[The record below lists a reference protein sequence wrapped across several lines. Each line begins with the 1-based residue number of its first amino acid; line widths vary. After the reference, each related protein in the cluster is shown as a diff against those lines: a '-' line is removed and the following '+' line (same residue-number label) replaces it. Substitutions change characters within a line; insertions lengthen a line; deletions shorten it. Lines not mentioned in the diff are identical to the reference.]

1 MAIKDRFSDEIDS
14 IVSRFPGGLSN
25 TSTKKFDLLVPIVA
39 EMTGLDEDNIYIT
52 AAASRA
58 SNLWNRLAQGKPLT
72 RHYNLAVGI
81 IDADNLHG
89 GISPAKRFIGT
100 GNGRYDAI
108 ALCVRRASGWVIAAL
123 LENEHIALRE
133 RIEEA
138 FPDEEIVYEQVSDV
152 SQETVSGVSV
162 SGAEPSG
169 SLTVAPGGIDYAWY
183 VGARQGGEDLTEEFV
198 TGSTWVNGWDDKYT
212 ELVKAVKV
220 GDRIAIKS
228 MFTKKRDV
236 PFENNG
242 KTVSCIYI
250 KAIGIVLE
258 NPGDGKNLRV
268 DWEPLNPYKVW
279 YIFTGAVRDT
289 ISLVRA
295 ETSWKHKA
303 LLDFTFANAEQDY
316 DLCAAAI
323 AETTEAGIETDVIDD
338 ARDSEEPDEVELSEY
353 VPVAMKPEQV
363 IFFGAPG
370 TGKSYDIN
378 EKIKAVYPDHEE
390 RAAHTTRVTFYPDY
404 EYSDF
409 VGSLRPV
416 RHPDRGLNYEFIP
429 GPMTRILADCF
440 KHPSE
445 RFFLIIEEINRGN
458 APAIF
463 GDLFQL
469 LDRSASGKST
479 YEITNEEVASYLE
492 KETKYLNTFTE
503 KKIWFPP
510 NLSILCSMN
519 TADQNVFVLDTAFS
533 RRFERVYVPIDF
545 DRLYSMDE
553 GPKKDLYLGE
563 TSVFAGTQPLTE
575 VFKDTELADVVVDLD
590 RKGLLHRNWPV
601 FAILVN
607 RLIDIVNSLDGVDQI
622 SEDKKLGPF
631 FVSETDLSSR
641 VAFLNK
647 VVYYLKQDVFRYV
660 DQYFDAPFQ
669 TIYDQYIGG
678 GDLFALLKMGE

>member
-1 MAIKDRFSDEIDS
+1 MAINDRFSGEIDS
-14 IVSRFPGGLSN
+14 IVARFPGGLSN

-39 EMTGLDEDNIYIT
+39 EMTGLDEDDIYIT

-89 GISPAKRFIGT
+89 GIAPAKRFIGT

-108 ALCVRRASGWVIAAL
+108 ALCVRRADGWVIAAL

-133 RIEEA
+133 RIEAA
-138 FPDEEIVYEQVSDV
+138 FPDEEIVYEHVADAPPAA
-152 SQETVSGVSV
+152 TG
-162 SGAEPSG
+162 GAP
-169 SLTVAPGGIDYAWY
+169 APGADPDGAPAVGPGGVEFAWY

-198 TGSTWVNGWDDKYT
+198 TGSTWVNGWDDKYIET
-212 ELVKAVKV
+212 VKAVQV

-242 KTVSCIYI
+242 KAVSCIYI
-250 KAIGIVLE
+250 KATGIVLE
-258 NPGDGKNLRV
+258 NLGDGKNLRV
-268 DWEPLNPYKVW
+268 DWEPLDPHKVW

-303 LLDFTFANAEQDY
+303 LLDFTFADAEQDY

-323 AETTEAGIETDVIDD
+323 AETADAGTGTAAVDD
-338 ARDSEEPDEVELSEY
+338 AEDGEEPDEVELPEY

-378 EKIKAVYPDHEE
+378 ERIKAFYTDAEA
-390 RAAHTTRVTFYPDY
+390 RAAHSVRVTFYPDY

-409 VGSLRPV
+409 VGALRPV
-416 RHPDRGLNYEFIP
+416 RHPDKALDYEFIP
-429 GPMTRILADCF
+429 GPMTRILAECF

-445 RFFLIIEEINRGN
+445 VFFLIIEEINRGN

-469 LDRSASGKST
+469 LDRGASGKSI
-479 YEITNEEVASYLE
+479 YEINNEEVAASLQ

-533 RRFERVYVPIDF
+533 RRFERVYVPIHF
-545 DRLYSMDE
+545 GRLSSLE
-553 GPKKDLYLGE
+553 AGAKKDLYLGE
-563 TSVFAGTQPLTE
+563 IPVFAGTQSLTE
-575 VFKDTELADVVVDLD
+575 MFKDTGLETVVTELDA
-590 RKGLLHRNWPV
+590 RGLLHRNWPV
-601 FAILVN
+601 FAILIN
-607 RLIDIVNSLDGVDQI
+607 RLIDVINSLDGTDQI

-631 FVSETDLSSR
+631 FASETDLSSR
-641 VAFLNK
+641 AAFLNK
-647 VVYYLKQDVFRYV
+647 VIYYLKQDVFRYV
-660 DQYFDAPFQ
+660 EQYFDAPFQ
-669 TIYDQYIGG
+669 TIYDQYVGG

>member
-1 MAIKDRFSDEIDS
+1 MAIGDSFSAEINSIVARFSN
-14 IVSRFPGGLSN
+14 GLSN
-25 TSTKKFDLLVPIVA
+25 TSTKKFEFLAPIIADMSGIA
-39 EMTGLDEDNIYIT
+39 EDDIYIT

-58 SNLWNRLAQGKPLT
+58 SNLLNRLAQGKPLK
-72 RHYNLAVGI
+72 RHYTLGVGI
-81 IDADNLHG
+81 LEIGNIHVA
-89 GISPAKRFIGT
+89 IPPARQFIGA
-100 GNGRYDAI
+100 GIGKYDAI
-108 ALCVRRASGWVIAAL
+108 ALCTKREDGWVIAAL

-133 RIEEA
+133 RIEAA
-138 FPDEEIVYEQVSDV
+138 FPGEEISYELVADTTP
-152 SQETVSGVSV
+152 EANG
-162 SGAEPSG
+162 GAATP
-169 SLTVAPGGIDYAWY
+169 VAAPGGALAAVSGGVDHAWF

-198 TGSTWVNGWDDKYT
+198 TGSTWVNGWDDKYIET
-212 ELVKAVKV
+212 VKAVQI

-228 MFTKKRDV
+228 MFTKKRGV

-250 KAIGIVLE
+250 KATGVVLE
-258 NPGDGKNLRV
+258 NPEDGKNLRV
-268 DWEPLNPYKVW
+268 DWEPLDPHKVW

-289 ISLVRA
+289 ISFVCA

-303 LLDFTFANAEQDY
+303 LLDFTFADAEQDY

-323 AETTEAGIETDVIDD
+323 AETADAGTGTDAIDD
-338 ARDSEEPDEVELSEY
+338 IEDGEEPDEVELPEY

-370 TGKSYDIN
+370 TGKSFDIN
-378 EKIKAVYPDHEE
+378 ERIKAFYADPDV
-390 RAAHTTRVTFYPDY
+390 RAARSVRVTFYPDY

-409 VGSLRPV
+409 IGALRPM
-416 RHPDRGLNYEFIP
+416 RHPDKGLDYEFIP
-429 GPMTRILADCF
+429 GPVTRILADCF

-445 RFFLIIEEINRGN
+445 VFFLIIEEINRGN

-469 LDRSASGKST
+469 LDRGATGKSI
-479 YEITNEEVASYLE
+479 YEIANEDVALCLR
-492 KETKYLNTFTE
+492 KETSYPTVFAE

-533 RRFERVYVPIDF
+533 RRFERVYVRINF
-545 DRLYSMDE
+545 TRLNTLE
-553 GPKKDLYLGE
+553 GTKKDLYTGE
-563 TSVFAGTQPLTE
+563 ILLFAGTLALTE
-575 VFKDTELADVVVDLD
+575 VFKDTELTDAVVELD
-590 RKGLLHRNWPV
+590 AAGLLKRNWPT
-601 FAILVN
+601 FARLVN
-607 RLIDIVNSLDGVDQI
+607 KLIDVINAREGTDQI

-641 VAFLNK
+641 EAFLNK

-660 DQYFDAPFQ
+660 EQYFDSPFQ
-669 TIYDQYIGG
+669 AIYDQCVGG